1 MKYIKEIDDCFALSK
16 LEKEDLY
23 KSVEFPI
30 LTNYRNYYQ
39 NMDLSKFQYYLNV
52 NYSKELLFFENA
64 FYYAILANG
73 EILGTIRTVKWDHTT
88 PIPMEEIFGISIN
101 NVLIPN
107 NSNKT
112 IWHIGRFAIDRKT
125 RHNLSSQL
133 LKMLLMYSIE
143 PICHSQSGI
152 VLAECDVKLLKI
164 INKLGIKTKVLADP
178 VLYLGSK
185 TVPILSERDDL
196 LFFYNKN
203 INLMPKS
210 LIEVWD

>member
-16 LEKEDLY
+16 VEKEDLY
-23 KSVEFPI
+23 KSVEFSI

-125 RHNLSSQL
+125 
-133 LKMLLMYSIE
+133 
-143 PICHSQSGI
+143 IC
-152 VLAECDVKLLKI
+152 
-164 INKLGIKTKVLADP
+164 
-178 VLYLGSK
+178 
-185 TVPILSERDDL
+185 
-196 LFFYNKN
+196 LFCVSVNSDSHVCNRPDRWYR
-203 INLMPKS
+203 
-210 LIEVWD
+210 